1 MIKLKL
7 LKEPKT
13 PKSGSI
19 ETFKKFLEKHHSIE
33 KENEKRV
40 KEYTLILKKLE
51 EIKKGKYHGKK
62 TKKKPSIKKKRK

>member
-7 LKEPKT
+7 LKEPKA

-33 KENEKRV
+33 KENENRV
-40 KEYTLILKKLE
+40 KEYTLISKKLE
-51 EIKKGKYHGKK
+51 EIKKGKYYGKK